1 MIPHRLIG
9 AQRTL
14 SVCSRGESLPFGNWG
29 RPSIKYFPYGV
40 GGWGAQPHSMA
51 FGGGTFFGRPPNQ
64 QFQLSGSGPNFSTR
78 SLPVSHGVSSLF
90 HSILGRFSSYS
101 TWLASSKFFLAILFV
116 FLYLYF
122 YRTHVYLGSDLWVR
136 VSVTEGRCWN
146 YTSYRLYTSY
156 TSYTSYRLFLVA
168 PSGGQIW
175 N

>member
-122 YRTHVYLGSDLWVR
+122 IGPMYTWGPIYGSECLSLRDV
-136 VSVTEGRCWN
+136 VETIQVIDC
-146 YTSYRLYTSY
+146 
-156 TSYTSYRLFLVA
+156 F
-168 PSGGQIW
+168 
-175 N
+175 